1 MTAIF
6 GYKRKTIKIFP
17 SKAILIIG
25 LFLIFNEKKILS
37 IIKVSYKNVFSL
49 FYINI
54 YYVMSSKFYGTS

>member
-1 MTAIF
+1 MTVIF
-6 GYKRKTIKIFP
+6 GYKRKTIKNFP